1 MELYKGI
8 QRKNLRENLIE
19 KNDRIVVGFSGGPDS
34 VFLTEMLLK
43 LREEIEF
50 EIILVHINHLLRGEA
65 SDGDERFSLEYGK
78 KKGLKVFSR
87 KIDIT
92 TLGKKEGLTL
102 EEAGREARYNL
113 FNEIFIQEKAN
124 KIALAHNKDD
134 QLETFMFRLVRGAGL
149 EGLEGIV
156 SKRDRYIRPISEI
169 YKKDI
174 VNYLDSNNI
183 EYRIDKTNFENEFTR
198 NSIRLDLIPFIEKR
212 YNPKFKDR
220 LYALIE
226 EIREVNMR
234 VNKEYIE
241 NIFKDSIE
249 KNIFIKAIASSPV
262 DKKSEYTKV
271 NLKPVRIK
279 DEIFIQFEEFK
290 DKKAY
295 HENICFASAM
305 VKISDILERFKQ
317 LLISVNGA
325 DYQILKGKQDFNL
338 KKSENTKVLK
348 DLDHN
353 KKKNYLIE
361 DGTPVPFLIK
371 LGVMGEDGKVF
382 KNSYDKFRQIN
393 KYLEFID
400 DTIREL
406 QNKKLIG
413 DHIKFVDFG
422 CGKSYLTFAL
432 HYYLKD
438 IKNFTFE
445 IIGLD
450 LKKDV
455 MKKCND
461 IAKELKCENLE
472 FLTGNIKDFDK
483 LQNVDIIFSLHAC
496 NNATDYAL
504 LKG

>member
-1 MELYKGI
+1 MK
-8 QRKNLRENLIE
+8 
-19 KNDRIVVGFSGGPDS
+19 
-34 VFLTEMLLK
+34 
-43 LREEIEF
+43 
-50 EIILVHINHLLRGEA
+50 
-65 SDGDERFSLEYGK
+65 
-78 KKGLKVFSR
+78 
-87 KIDIT
+87 
-92 TLGKKEGLTL
+92 
-102 EEAGREARYNL
+102 
-113 FNEIFIQEKAN
+113 
-124 KIALAHNKDD
+124 
-134 QLETFMFRLVRGAGL
+134 
-149 EGLEGIV
+149 
-156 SKRDRYIRPISEI
+156 
-169 YKKDI
+169 
-174 VNYLDSNNI
+174 
-183 EYRIDKTNFENEFTR
+183 
-198 NSIRLDLIPFIEKR
+198 
-212 YNPKFKDR
+212 
-220 LYALIE
+220 
-226 EIREVNMR
+226 

-504 LKG
+504 LKELELNAKAILAVPCCQHEFNEKMSNTKNSKFFDKEMPIGKHGILFEKYTSLATDAFRAQALELCGYKTQVMEFIDMEHTPKNILIRGIKDKVNTESLKRRFNEYEKFKSFLGIEPLLDSLLSPYYLIKL

>member
-1 MELYKGI
+1 MK
-8 QRKNLRENLIE
+8 
-19 KNDRIVVGFSGGPDS
+19 
-34 VFLTEMLLK
+34 
-43 LREEIEF
+43 
-50 EIILVHINHLLRGEA
+50 
-65 SDGDERFSLEYGK
+65 
-78 KKGLKVFSR
+78 
-87 KIDIT
+87 
-92 TLGKKEGLTL
+92 
-102 EEAGREARYNL
+102 
-113 FNEIFIQEKAN
+113 
-124 KIALAHNKDD
+124 
-134 QLETFMFRLVRGAGL
+134 
-149 EGLEGIV
+149 
-156 SKRDRYIRPISEI
+156 
-169 YKKDI
+169 
-174 VNYLDSNNI
+174 
-183 EYRIDKTNFENEFTR
+183 
-198 NSIRLDLIPFIEKR
+198 
-212 YNPKFKDR
+212 
-220 LYALIE
+220 
-226 EIREVNMR
+226 

-504 LKG
+504 LKGLELNAKAILAVPCCQHEFNEEMSNTKNSKFFDKEMPIGKHGILFEKYTSLATDAFRAQALELCGYKTQVMEFIDMEHTPKNILIRRIKDKVNTESLKRRFNEYEKFKSFLGIEPLLDSLLSPYYLIKL

>member
-1 MELYKGI
+1 MK
-8 QRKNLRENLIE
+8 
-19 KNDRIVVGFSGGPDS
+19 
-34 VFLTEMLLK
+34 
-43 LREEIEF
+43 
-50 EIILVHINHLLRGEA
+50 
-65 SDGDERFSLEYGK
+65 
-78 KKGLKVFSR
+78 
-87 KIDIT
+87 
-92 TLGKKEGLTL
+92 
-102 EEAGREARYNL
+102 
-113 FNEIFIQEKAN
+113 
-124 KIALAHNKDD
+124 
-134 QLETFMFRLVRGAGL
+134 
-149 EGLEGIV
+149 
-156 SKRDRYIRPISEI
+156 
-169 YKKDI
+169 
-174 VNYLDSNNI
+174 
-183 EYRIDKTNFENEFTR
+183 
-198 NSIRLDLIPFIEKR
+198 
-212 YNPKFKDR
+212 
-220 LYALIE
+220 
-226 EIREVNMR
+226 

-279 DEIFIQFEEFK
+279 DEIFIQFEEIK

-504 LKG
+504 LKGLELNAKAILAVPCCQHEFNEEMSNTKNSKFFDKEMPIGKHGILFEKYTSLATDAFRAQALELCGYKTQVMEFIDMEHTPKNILIRRIKDKVNTESLKRRFNEYEKFKSFLGIEPLLDSLLSPYYLIKL